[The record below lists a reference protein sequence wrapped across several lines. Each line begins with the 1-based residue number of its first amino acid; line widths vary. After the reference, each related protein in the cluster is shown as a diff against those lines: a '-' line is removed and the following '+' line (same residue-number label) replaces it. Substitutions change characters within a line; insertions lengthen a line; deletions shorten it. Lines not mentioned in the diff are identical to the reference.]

1 MEPIE
6 KKEEKILDLTDSDH
20 LPDDVFTKIVYDAL
34 ISSISGV
41 AITDLEGSIK
51 WINPAFMQMFGAS
64 AESQLIDRRLSELF
78 TSHHIH
84 AIEDIK
90 NSVDKGESDI
100 AEFEIKDEEGK
111 IGYIELFYSDIHN
124 YSGTLVGK
132 MVSVH
137 NITDRKLLEN
147 HLRHI
152 SAKLVDAQEEERKRV
167 ARELH
172 DSVGASLVSLKFA
185 LEELVENQKTST
197 DSDLETSPA
206 IIQRIQLIIDEVHN
220 ISKNLHLSILHDLG
234 FSTAVRAFC
243 RETQESFPA
252 IDINIDFNISDTDI
266 PEKLKIVIYRVI
278 QEGLTNAAKHADAD
292 TIDIRIEREKSGI
305 GLLIRDNGKGFDP
318 TAIQGKHL
326 QGKGIGLKN
335 IQDRAEIYGGEFI
348 LNSTVE
354 KGTTLE
360 FSWPL
365 TDWRITS

>member
-1 MEPIE
+1 MEPID
-6 KKEEKILDLTDSDH
+6 KKEEKILDLTDSDQ

-34 ISSISGV
+34 KSSISGA
-41 AITDLEGSIK
+41 AITDLEGFIK

-90 NSVDKGESDI
+90 KSIDDGASKT
-100 AEFEIKDEEGK
+100 AEFEIKGEKGK
-111 IGYIELFYSDIHN
+111 IGYIELFYTDIHN
-124 YSGTLVGK
+124 YSGTVVGK
-132 MVSVH
+132 MVSAH

-152 SAKLVDAQEEERKRV
+152 SAKLVDAQEAERKRV

-172 DSVGASLVSLKFA
+172 DSVGASLVSFKFA
-185 LEELVENQKTST
+185 LEELIENQKPST
-197 DSDLETSPA
+197 NIDSEASSA

-220 ISKNLHLSILHDLG
+220 ISKNLHPSILHDLG

-243 RETQESFPA
+243 RETQESFPVV
-252 IDINIDFNISDTDI
+252 DINLDLNISDTDI

-278 QEGLTNAAKHADAD
+278 QEGLTNAAKHADAA
-292 TIDIRIEREKSGI
+292 TIEIRIEKEKNCI

-318 TAIQGKHL
+318 NAIQGNHMK
-326 QGKGIGLKN
+326 GKGLGLKN
-335 IQDRAEIYGGEFI
+335 IQDRAEIFGGKFI
-348 LNSTVE
+348 LNSTFE
-354 KGTTLE
+354 QGSTLE
-360 FSWPL
+360 FSWPF
-365 TDWRITS
+365 TD

>member
-1 MEPIE
+1 MSPID

-34 ISSISGV
+34 KSSISGV
-41 AITDLEGSIK
+41 AITDLEGFIK
-51 WINPAFMQMFGAS
+51 WINPAFMKMFGATI
-64 AESQLIDRRLSELF
+64 ESQLIDRRLSELF

-90 NSVDKGESDI
+90 RSIDKHESRT
-100 AEFEIKDEEGK
+100 AEFEIKDEK
-111 IGYIELFYSDIHN
+111 DNIGYIELFYSDIHN
-124 YSGTLVGK
+124 YSGTIVGK

-147 HLRHI
+147 YLRHI
-152 SAKLVDAQEEERKRV
+152 SAKLVSAQEAERERV

-172 DSVGASLVSLKFA
+172 DGIGASLVSLKFTF
-185 LEELVENQKTST
+185 EELIENQKPST
-197 DSDLETSPA
+197 EMDSEASLA

-220 ISKNLHLSILHDLG
+220 ISKNLHPSILHDLG

-252 IDINIDFNISDTDI
+252 IDIKIDLDISDTDI

-278 QEGLTNAAKHADAD
+278 QEGLTNAAKHAGANS
-292 TIDIRIEREKSGI
+292 IDIRIEKEKNCI

-318 TAIQGKHL
+318 TAMQSK
-326 QGKGIGLKN
+326 QSKATGIGLKN
-335 IQDRAEIYGGEFI
+335 IQDRAEIYGGNFT
-348 LNSTVE
+348 LNSAVE
-354 KGTTLE
+354 QGTSLE
-360 FSWPL
+360 FNWPL
-365 TDWRITS
+365 ID